1 MKLILQI
8 AAGVFLAQLAMQGV
22 HLVEDAAIF
31 TAAVKAMPT
40 FHEISPPLPQ
50 YTTAPVP
57 PYKPPPRQVQLP
69 YATPRPANETPRPLA
84 QITPLVQHEI
94 PREQL
99 DCRTEEINGKTYEC
113 CLESP
118 KDPSIRSCTATQT
131 H

>member
-22 HLVEDAAIF
+22 HLVEGAAIL

-40 FHEISPPLPQ
+40 FHEASPPLRQ
-50 YTTAPVP
+50 YN
-57 PYKPPPRQVQLP
+57 PPPMSPYNPPQRQAQAP
-69 YATPRPANETPRPLA
+69 YATARPANESPRPLA

-118 KDPSIRSCTATQT
+118 KDPNTRSCTATQT